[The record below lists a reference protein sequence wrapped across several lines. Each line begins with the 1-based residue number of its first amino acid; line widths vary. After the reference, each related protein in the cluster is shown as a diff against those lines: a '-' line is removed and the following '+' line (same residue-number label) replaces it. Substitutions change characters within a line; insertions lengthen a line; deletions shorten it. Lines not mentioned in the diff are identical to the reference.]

1 MEVYYICRLK
11 IKNIFL
17 KLSTVIEFFVNF
29 LYYMGVNSSLGV
41 ACNFVVPIGGVR
53 RSQAKPNECKQYG
66 LLKPQSQR
74 PHHAVG
80 HDGGCSVD

>member
-1 MEVYYICRLK
+1 MVA
-11 IKNIFL
+11 
-17 KLSTVIEFFVNF
+17 
-29 LYYMGVNSSLGV
+29 NSSLGV

>member
-29 LYYMGVNSSLGV
+29 LYYMVVNSSLGV
-41 ACNFVVPIGGVR
+41 ANTRPVWVGF
-53 RSQAKPNECKQYG
+53 S
-66 LLKPQSQR
+66 KPQSQR